1 MVVELGKGDVDFL
14 SFKVE
19 LVIKVMEGSVEL
31 VPILF
36 AGEVKT

>member
-1 MVVELGKGDVDFL
+1 MAVELGKGDVDFF
-14 SFKVE
+14 SVKVE

-36 AGEVKT
+36 GGEVKA